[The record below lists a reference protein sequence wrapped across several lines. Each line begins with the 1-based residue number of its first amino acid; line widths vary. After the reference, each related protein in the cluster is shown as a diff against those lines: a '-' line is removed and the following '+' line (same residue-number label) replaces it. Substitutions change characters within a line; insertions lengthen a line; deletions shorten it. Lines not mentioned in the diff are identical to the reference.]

1 MPEAFPL
8 HLIIAIAA
16 ILLAARLFGVLF
28 QRIGQSSVVGEMTAG
43 IVLGPSLLGMWFPG
57 TRAYVF
63 PGSIQPVLAGLSQL
77 GLVLFTFVVGLEVDP
92 KPILQ
97 QR

>member
-28 QRIGQSSVVGEMTAG
+28 QRIGQPSVVGEMTAG
-43 IVLGPSLLGMWFPG
+43 IGLGPSFSGMLFPVPG
-57 TRAYVF
+57 RMFF
-63 PGSIQPVLAGLSQL
+63 PVRSSQSL
-77 GLVLFTFVVGLEVDP
+77 PD
-92 KPILQ
+92 
-97 QR
+97 